1 MVRVLLLV
9 LLMAATAVAQD
20 AGAPGAPGAPGQ
32 PRVVTIADAAP
43 EASTWRLDGDLGEAW
58 FDRDGQ
64 WEAIDPRALA
74 GRDAEASRVRY
85 FHNSAGVEFAQ
96 GAVTATFEPAAM
108 GPDDRLSLFICS
120 QVPAS
125 RQARVT
131 GYEVTLDRAGAL
143 RILRL
148 DGDDAPVL
156 LASSTAAAAAIDA
169 SASYVLAVARTGAGI
184 TAQVRAAGAD
194 EPVGRVSASDD
205 RYRSG
210 RVGVA
215 LPEGAGRV
223 AAVAIVPAVDVGPLQ
238 QGKPAF

>member
-1 MVRVLLLV
+1 MVRVLLAV
-9 LLMAATAVAQD
+9 VLMAATGFAQD
-20 AGAPGAPGAPGQ
+20 
-32 PRVVTIADAAP
+32 TEIL
-43 EASTWRLDGDLGEAW
+43 SWRLDDVDRDAW
-58 FDRDGQ
+58 FDRDGA

-74 GRDAEASRVRY
+74 GRDAEAARVRY

-96 GAVTATFEPAAM
+96 GAVTATFEPAEM
-108 GPDDRLSLFICS
+108 GPDDRLSLLICS
-120 QVPAS
+120 QVPPS

-156 LASSTAAAAAIDA
+156 LASSTASAAAIEA
-169 SASYVLAVARTGAGI
+169 SASYVLAVARTGAAI

-215 LPEGAGRV
+215 LPDGAGRV
-223 AAVAIVPAVDVGPLQ
+223 AAVAIVPAVEAGPMQ
-238 QGKPAF
+238 PGKPAF